1 MIAAPTKK
9 QLFNLRLMILIGVC
23 CMLFFLNS
31 LFNKAVIG
39 YRPLYYLLII
49 TFVYTSFKILY
60 EWYHYWSIKVPPTP
74 AIVKNYSVDIFTTFF
89 SGEPYEMIV
98 ETLEAIQAITYPHQ
112 TYLCDEADDPY
123 LKEVCKQLGVHHVT
137 RTNKIDAKAGNINN
151 ALKQSNGELCVVL
164 DPDHV
169 PFPNFLDP
177 IVSHF
182 NNPEIG
188 FVQIVQAYSNQDQG
202 WVAKGAAQQTYQF
215 YGPMMMTMNAYGTV
229 QAIGANCTFRRT
241 ALESI
246 GGHAAGLAEDMHT
259 AMQLHA
265 KGWKSV
271 YVPAVLA
278 RGLVPATISAYYKQ
292 QLKWSRGVF
301 ELLVTS
307 YISLFTKFTWRQKL
321 HYGLIPLFYLSGF
334 IYLINFL
341 IPIASLFA
349 DVYPLYMDFST
360 FAIISL
366 PFITSVILI
375 RHYVQRWVTED
386 NERGFHVI
394 GGLLII
400 GTWWVFI
407 VGFIYTIIRKKVPYI
422 PTPKDIS
429 EENNLAINIPNICI
443 LIISIT
449 AIAYGLYNDWNPFT
463 FIMAGIC
470 SVNCFFMVFMLMAS
484 EQLKFRSSQNRY
496 KNLFIVLDNIS
507 LLKKR
512 FWLLRRRV
520 YSGMRSAGL
529 MLIVLTICF
538 SFYAIKLSDREYSK
552 PVIIG
557 KQNIFLSGIFAPS
570 QADGGS
576 TPIDTVKAYQSKY
589 KLHFDIVSFYIPWGD
604 EQKCFVPEKAMQ
616 DVYKNNSVPMITWE
630 PWETLFAKGDDAGQP
645 YNEKHVFANIV
656 KGRFDKYIHSV
667 ALQMKALR
675 RPVFLRFAHEADN
688 PFYPWSATGGNT
700 PTEFKAAW
708 KYIHDAFLKDNV
720 YNVIWVWNPW
730 KADAAANYFPGKN
743 YVDWIG
749 ITGLNYGVYNPDKKS
764 YSFEQI
770 FNPFHKLPVIRSGI
784 PVMIAEM
791 GTLQQNGNQQEWLNN
806 SVKVMKK
813 SFPEIKGFVLFNS
826 GFDKNMPDG
835 STGTLNWRTARVN
848 GLSQLLNTS
857 KKTKLIGTPA
867 QPITSMA
874 NSNLSGNISF
884 AFTRGVIYTKGQNWY
899 GNTYALTKKI
909 ITADFTSIKQAGI
922 NTVRLYGPNVY
933 DRTTFKIAHEQ
944 GLKIHYSF
952 WVPDP
957 RVFINDP
964 SYLAA
969 LAEKIKKT
977 VNENRNNKDIVS
989 WNIGNNTVQQLA
1001 DYYYKP
1007 NLFYQQQAYISWLRQ
1022 LVSYIKAVD
1031 PGRVVTTDVLVSPTL
1046 KETVAMLHDGVPQ
1059 IDSYGLMLNDLK
1071 DTAQIKL
1078 LNQPYY
1084 FSNVDTKLYFKLPHN
1099 NAGVFIGNWQ
1109 DQQTASTVTFN
1120 GLKDI
1125 WGRNK
1130 SEFYQLVNNWDKKV
1144 AYINLPEIKILRPSL
1159 TTEPGLTLPYYALV
1173 NKNKNWHLA
1182 QYLPSDL
1189 NFEWYQVKTDGWGN
1203 PVAIKFLSKGAML
1216 NYTIPDNPANYRL
1229 YLIGSKG
1236 NNITTALS
1244 ILNIPM

>member
-74 AIVKNYSVDIFTTFF
+74 ATVKNYSVDIFTTFF

-98 ETLEAIQAITYPHQ
+98 ETLDAIQAITYPHQ

-202 WVAKGAAQQTYQF
+202 WIAKGAAQQTYQF

-307 YISLFTKFTWRQKL
+307 YISLFKNFTWRQKL

-443 LIISIT
+443 LIISII

-630 PWETLFAKGDDAGQP
+630 PWETLFAKGDNAGQP
-645 YNEKHVFANIV
+645 YNEKTCFC
-656 KGRFDKYIHSV
+656 
-667 ALQMKALR
+667 
-675 RPVFLRFAHEADN
+675 
-688 PFYPWSATGGNT
+688 
-700 PTEFKAAW
+700 
-708 KYIHDAFLKDNV
+708 
-720 YNVIWVWNPW
+720 
-730 KADAAANYFPGKN
+730 
-743 YVDWIG
+743 
-749 ITGLNYGVYNPDKKS
+749 
-764 YSFEQI
+764 
-770 FNPFHKLPVIRSGI
+770 
-784 PVMIAEM
+784 
-791 GTLQQNGNQQEWLNN
+791 
-806 SVKVMKK
+806 
-813 SFPEIKGFVLFNS
+813 
-826 GFDKNMPDG
+826 
-835 STGTLNWRTARVN
+835 
-848 GLSQLLNTS
+848 
-857 KKTKLIGTPA
+857 
-867 QPITSMA
+867 
-874 NSNLSGNISF
+874 
-884 AFTRGVIYTKGQNWY
+884 
-899 GNTYALTKKI
+899 
-909 ITADFTSIKQAGI
+909 
-922 NTVRLYGPNVY
+922 
-933 DRTTFKIAHEQ
+933 
-944 GLKIHYSF
+944 
-952 WVPDP
+952 
-957 RVFINDP
+957 
-964 SYLAA
+964 
-969 LAEKIKKT
+969 
-977 VNENRNNKDIVS
+977 
-989 WNIGNNTVQQLA
+989 
-1001 DYYYKP
+1001 
-1007 NLFYQQQAYISWLRQ
+1007 
-1022 LVSYIKAVD
+1022 
-1031 PGRVVTTDVLVSPTL
+1031 
-1046 KETVAMLHDGVPQ
+1046 
-1059 IDSYGLMLNDLK
+1059 
-1071 DTAQIKL
+1071 
-1078 LNQPYY
+1078 
-1084 FSNVDTKLYFKLPHN
+1084 
-1099 NAGVFIGNWQ
+1099 
-1109 DQQTASTVTFN
+1109 
-1120 GLKDI
+1120 
-1125 WGRNK
+1125 
-1130 SEFYQLVNNWDKKV
+1130 
-1144 AYINLPEIKILRPSL
+1144 
-1159 TTEPGLTLPYYALV
+1159 
-1173 NKNKNWHLA
+1173 
-1182 QYLPSDL
+1182 QY
-1189 NFEWYQVKTDGWGN
+1189 
-1203 PVAIKFLSKGAML
+1203 SKG
-1216 NYTIPDNPANYRL
+1216 TF
-1229 YLIGSKG
+1229 
-1236 NNITTALS
+1236 
-1244 ILNIPM
+1244 